1 MGRAVNSLGIPRPK
15 TSRASREDMSIPWRE
30 MGLLMCFGR
39 ESARVEG
46 DLCAMVFV
54 RGDYKGSGWY
64 WELLLLL
71 LGADWWCTHQRPWWS
86 WWAAFSFFRRRFRQG
101 GFGCTCPREVDAPLS
116 SDAAICTKLWR
127 LGKNCCWMVYGS
139 ERDRLM
145 KRMEKESRADCVVW
159 D

>member
-1 MGRAVNSLGIPRPK
+1 MEGNGAAHVF
-15 TSRASREDMSIPWRE
+15 W
-30 MGLLMCFGR
+30 
-39 ESARVEG
+39 ARVG
-46 DLCAMVFV
+46 QGRGRFV
-54 RGDYKGSGWY
+54 RHGLCSGDYKGSGWY
-64 WELLLLL
+64 RELLLLL
-71 LGADWWCTHQRPWWS
+71 LGADSWCTHQRPWWS